1 MVDIFGNELASNVD
15 DNTYMMDEL
24 GAKIGEVDKTLIY
37 NSTTISDKTLI
48 DNSTTISDK
57 IWGSGTT
64 ISSFPLIYAGSKIW
78 DSVTATPENHE
89 TPEER
94 NHETEGNIHTFQ
106 DSSEDRVVSVKHD
119 DAGRTIRKLE
129 SGKYE
134 VFKPNG
140 CADFYDS
147 EGRHTGFTC

>member
-1 MVDIFGNELASNVD
+1 MVDILGNELASSMDELHMGRLD
-15 DNTYMMDEL
+15 DNTHMIDEL
-24 GAKIGEVDKTLIY
+24 GEKIKESDETSYSIY
-37 NSTTISDKTLI
+37 
-48 DNSTTISDK
+48 
-57 IWGSGTT
+57 
-64 ISSFPLIYAGSKIW
+64 SKIR
-78 DSVTATPENHE
+78 DSVIKIPKSNE